1 MSKML
6 SFAKTAIAVVACSVA
21 AAAAAQSTGGF
32 GGSSSGAAAAGGSP
46 VGMVLPWT
54 VQTGSTAPTQPGHT
68 MARSEPDSTQ
78 AANRASDRGGRVE
91 AAGKSDEGRV
101 PREALANA
109 SAPATPR

>member
-1 MSKML
+1 MNTRL
-6 SFAKTAIAVVACSVA
+6 SFAKAVIALAACSVA

-68 MARSEPDSTQ
+68 MARSDPDSTQ
-78 AANRASDRGGRVE
+78 VANRGSDRSSRVE
-91 AAGKSDEGRV
+91 AAGRNGDRRV
-101 PREALANA
+101 PRDELASA
-109 SAPATPR
+109 SAPTAPR